1 LKLHRNIA
9 EGILEGIENVIK
21 NERTLRSTLNQ
32 LFKQNRKWGSRD
44 RKGVGEGVLEI
55 VRWKRFFE
63 WMGQLDSK
71 SENYYWNLIGVW
83 IINKNRE
90 LPNWSVFSEI
100 QNLKR
105 QSEETHLPLEVKESI
120 PDWLNQLGLTTFSKK
135 EWKKE
140 IQSLNGPAP
149 LFLRVNTLKISS
161 QKLQAFLKKE
171 HDITTQPTNDVA
183 SALMIEVHQKL
194 DQLTAFKKGFF
205 EIQDI
210 NSQRV
215 SLFAAPK
222 PGDLVI
228 DVCAGA
234 GGKTLHLATLMKNQG
249 KIVALD
255 PYEKK
260 LEQLDIRAKRN
271 GIKIIH
277 IIKDNTAFKKENFKG
292 RADLVLVDAP
302 CSGLGVLRRNPAAK
316 WHMTPSKIKELVKTQ
331 QQILQKNAAL
341 VATEGSL
348 VYATCTLFPA
358 ENQEQIQTFLKSN
371 EGSNF
376 ILEREIS
383 LLSYQTEGDSFYM
396 AKMIK
401 KVSSN

>member
-341 VATEGSL
+341 VAAEGSL